1 MAIVVPSRFSLLKI
15 VEDDY
20 LPPKPKEN
28 TKTKKVEQKNKKVDD
43 KKVKNPKPKVCCVWM
58 LVFCIGFVYDGW

>member
-28 TKTKKVEQKNKKVDD
+28 TKAKKIEQKNKKVED
-43 KKVKNPKPKVCCVWM
+43 KKVKNPKTKVKYIYFINM
-58 LVFCIGFVYDGW
+58 LF